1 MSRIV
6 RRGPWITSEPQGIM
20 GTDGHQKKTTTSG
33 PWKYDKGRNMKNTSC
48 KHRWWVYP
56 SFSIRKLTRHGDLS
70 TSVGCQES
78 EFGLSITDWSVE
90 EWLNSPQIQAQH
102 RKVISLGTWSG
113 RQSPPIASERH
124 GLNHAL
130 KKQNGIEKEHNM
142 GIQAIDCWNLVL
154 YIGQT
159 WPNIVIPGSQL

>member
-1 MSRIV
+1 MGLSIV
-6 RRGPWITSEPQGIM
+6 F
-20 GTDGHQKKTTTSG
+20 QKK
-33 PWKYDKGRNMKNTSC
+33 
-48 KHRWWVYP
+48 
-56 SFSIRKLTRHGDLS
+56 LARHGDLS

-78 EFGLSITDWSVE
+78 DVGLDITDWSVE

-142 GIQAIDCWNLVL
+142 GIQTMDCWNLVL
-154 YIGQT
+154 YVGQT